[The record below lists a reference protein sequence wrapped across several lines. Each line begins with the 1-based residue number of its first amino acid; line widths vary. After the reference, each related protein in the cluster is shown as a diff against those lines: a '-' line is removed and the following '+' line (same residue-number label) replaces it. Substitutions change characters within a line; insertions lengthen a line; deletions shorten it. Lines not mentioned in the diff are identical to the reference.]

1 MNELNETCLYLGQV
15 RRASPLLHLT
25 CICCHLGARENSKDR
40 AGDEVGYKW
49 DGGWDGSVARGD
61 DWWTERRREQ
71 WHREAS
77 PQHESYGLQHVS
89 VHQGWLLIDN
99 YSELRYLL
107 EHYDQRFEKANLASG
122 TTSRHEKFEN
132 THYVGEVHKSAAL
145 FCFYVTVTDWHYLSH
160 NFALLFTLSFYSLI
174 IYLFSIFF
182 FTDFVIK
189 KRGYPPVIRAF
200 EATWSR

>member
-107 EHYDQRFEKANLASG
+107 EHYDQSFEKANLASG
-122 TTSRHEKFEN
+122 TTSRHENLKILTTLVRCTN
-132 THYVGEVHKSAAL
+132 QQHS
-145 FCFYVTVTDWHYLSH
+145 
-160 NFALLFTLSFYSLI
+160 FAFMLQSLTGTTFHTTLLYYSLYHFI
-174 IYLFSIFF
+174 H
-182 FTDFVIK
+182 
-189 KRGYPPVIRAF
+189 
-200 EATWSR
+200 